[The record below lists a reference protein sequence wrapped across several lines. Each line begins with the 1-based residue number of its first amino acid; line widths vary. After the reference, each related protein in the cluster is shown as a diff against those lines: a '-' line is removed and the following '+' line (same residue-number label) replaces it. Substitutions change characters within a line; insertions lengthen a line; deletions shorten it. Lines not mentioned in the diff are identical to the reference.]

1 LVFRRQKDVQ
11 WILNGN
17 LPVIGFLD
25 VHGLR
30 SKKVPGIGGAALA
43 VVAYVIPLLRGNNLP
58 TVAGLL
64 MSEHTH
70 LTLRAR

>member
-1 LVFRRQKDVQ
+1 MGIYLLLAFSMCTACVR
-11 WILNGN
+11 
-17 LPVIGFLD
+17 
-25 VHGLR
+25 
-30 SKKVPGIGGAALA
+30 KVPGIGGAALA